1 METPIIESTEV
12 TAQPPK
18 ESAKES
24 RITDVSVSLTPKEP
38 VIETKVETPVK
49 AEVET
54 TEQSQAQQEN
64 KRKYESK
71 KAQEIARMTRQKY
84 RHLGELE
91 QLRKE
96 NAELKAKHN
105 QQFTQEHFVTPEAY
119 KQWQEQNKPVVNEID
134 EDAEEALQ
142 GFQSQIQERYK
153 TPEELQAYNALVEE
167 NRPLLNRIDSETQQ
181 YIMRSP
187 VGADMLEFFMRQ
199 PHLIEKLLKTHK
211 FDRPE
216 VLRNLQAHFMGS
228 YQEKQAQAQTPIV
241 RAEEKKPIGSIAGG
255 KPTNA
260 GGAKS
265 LDEMLAERRSNRI
278 KTK

>member
-1 METPIIESTEV
+1 METPINESTEV
-12 TAQPPK
+12 TAQPLK
-18 ESAKES
+18 ESAEKS

-38 VIETKVETPVK
+38 AIETKAETPVK
-49 AEVET
+49 AEVKA
-54 TEQSQAQQEN
+54 TEQTQAKPEN
-64 KRKYESK
+64 QRKYESK
-71 KAQEIARMTRQKY
+71 EAQEIARMTRQKY
-84 RHLGELE
+84 RLREE
-91 QLRKE
+91 AEALRKE
-96 NAELKAKHN
+96 NAELKAKYN
-105 QQFTQEHFVTPEAY
+105 QQFTQEHFATPEAY
-119 KQWQEQNKPVVNEID
+119 KQWQEQNKPVLNDVD

-142 GFQSQIQERYK
+142 GFQAQIQERYK
-153 TPEELQAYNALVEE
+153 TPEELQEYNKLVEE

-216 VLRNLQAHFMGS
+216 VLRNLQAHFMGVR
-228 YQEKQAQAQTPIV
+228 QEKQAQPKAVVQ
-241 RAEEKKPIGSIAGG
+241 AEEKKPIGSVAGG
-255 KPTNA
+255 KPINA

-265 LDEMLAERRSNRI
+265 LDDMLAERRSNRI